1 VSEYAGQ
8 SSDDVTAD
16 GAFQAVQDGY
26 EAVYDALPHG
36 ETFNRLWRENAYR
49 GEFPVEFAHIGFLT
63 LAEAER
69 LLSLLAVPSRGLLV
83 DVACGG
89 GGPGLWAAR
98 ETGAALIGVDPAA
111 AGRAA
116 ATERARRAGL
126 EDRARFVH
134 GTFEHTGLEDA
145 SADAVMTIE
154 AFQYAPDKPAA
165 IREFF
170 RILKPGG
177 RLGIVCFEVDRE
189 RAAGLP
195 VLGVDA
201 VDDYAPL
208 LDASGFVMAAY
219 EETPGWADR
228 VYPAFQS
235 LVDHADA
242 LTAEM
247 GERAAAGALSEAM
260 LTVATRPY
268 PRRVLLCAER
278 PS

>member
-1 VSEYAGQ
+1 VSEYPR
-8 SSDDVTAD
+8 SPNDDVTED
-16 GAFQAVQDGY
+16 GAFLAVQDGY
-26 EAVYDALPHG
+26 EAVYEALPRG
-36 ETFNRLWRENAYR
+36 ETFNRLWRAHAY
-49 GEFPVEFAHIGFLT
+49 GGTFPVEFAHIGFLT
-63 LAEAER
+63 LAEGER
-69 LLSLLAVPSRGLLV
+69 LLSLLAVPSGGLLV

-89 GGPGLWAAR
+89 GGPGLWVAK
-98 ETGAALIGVDPAA
+98 ESGSTLIGVDPAA

-116 ATERARRAGL
+116 AAQRARRTGL
-126 EDRARFVH
+126 DDRARFVH
-134 GTFEHTGLEDA
+134 GTFEQTGLDDA
-145 SADAVMTIE
+145 TADAVMAIE
-154 AFQYAPDKPAA
+154 AFQYAPDKRAA
-165 IREFF
+165 LSELF

-177 RLGIVCFEVDRE
+177 RLAIVCFEVDPE

-208 LDASGFVMAAY
+208 LVAAGFVITAY

-228 VYPAFQS
+228 VYPTFQS

-247 GERAAAGALSEAM
+247 GEPAAAGALAEAM
-260 LTVATRPY
+260 LTVAARPY
-268 PRRVLLCAER
+268 PRRVLIGAER